1 MTKIRDDNYY
11 QISGWMVERLKLK
24 GNELNVFA
32 IIYGFSQDE
41 DCEFAG
47 GIQYLCDFLG
57 GVSRPTIITALKNL
71 VQKGFIIKREE
82 IINGV
87 QFNRYKANLGVVK
100 NFYGGSK
107 EILPNNKENNIEDN
121 KKEKQVNLL
130 KEKAF
135 IEETTTTLAN
145 VENQAKR
152 FKKPTAEEIQAYC
165 DERENGLNGQQIFDF
180 YQAKG
185 WVIGKSPMKD
195 WKAAVRTWERNRK
208 SVKKTFEGTPKTT
221 LKRTT
226 ISIDEA
232 LAIRSKYEAGDDDY
246 E

>member
-1 MTKIRDDNYY
+1 MFMSEKREFKGVWIPKEIWLCENLTAIEKIILTEIDSLDDEETGCVASNKYLSNFC
-11 QISGWMVERLKLK
+11 QCSENKVSLAISKLIGLGLIYIQSFDGRTRVLRSRISKRQTLKK
-24 GNELNVFA
+24 EKA
-32 IIYGFSQDE
+32 
-41 DCEFAG
+41 DCEENK
-47 GIQYLCDFLG
+47 
-57 GVSRPTIITALKNL
+57 TI
-71 VQKGFIIKREE
+71 
-82 IINGV
+82 
-87 QFNRYKANLGVVK
+87 
-100 NFYGGSK
+100 
-107 EILPNNKENNIEDN
+107 NIDDKTYN

-152 FKKPTAEEIQAYC
+152 FKKPTSEEIQAYC

-208 SVKKTFEGTPKTT
+208 SVKKTFEGTPNTT

-232 LAIRSKYEAGDDDY
+232 LAIRSKLETGDDDY